1 MRAESI
7 PHLEKAQD
15 DALLGVALLESGRE
29 REAMDRL
36 EAALLKQPGDPDL
49 LYYLSQAHARL
60 SKQAFQVLAERSPDS
75 PRTRQ
80 MLGEA
85 RAAEGN
91 RVAAEGHFRAAL
103 SLRPDLRGVHFA
115 LGEMYL
121 SSGDYEKA
129 EREFREE
136 ARLAP
141 GFAPAAL
148 KLGVVLMNRGE
159 TRAAV
164 AELRRADGL
173 QPDMPETLLELGK
186 ATAASGETDT
196 AEKLFRR
203 VLDQEQTSVLAESAH
218 FQLAQ
223 ILRKQGRASDAD
235 REMKLFQEM
244 RKNRK

>member
-1 MRAESI
+1 
-7 PHLEKAQD
+7 
-15 DALLGVALLESGRE
+15 
-29 REAMDRL
+29 
-36 EAALLKQPGDPDL
+36 
-49 LYYLSQAHARL
+49 
-60 SKQAFQVLAERSPDS
+60 
-75 PRTRQ
+75 
-80 MLGEA
+80 
-85 RAAEGN
+85 
-91 RVAAEGHFRAAL
+91 
-103 SLRPDLRGVHFA
+103 
-115 LGEMYL
+115 MYL
-121 SSGDYEKA
+121 SSGDFEKA

-141 GFAPAAL
+141 GFAPAAH

-186 ATAASGETDT
+186 AIAASGETDT

-203 VLDQEQTSVLAESAH
+203 VLDQEQTSVVAESAH

-223 ILRKQGRASDAD
+223 ILRKQGRVSDAD

-244 RKNRK
+244 RKSRK

>member
-1 MRAESI
+1 
-7 PHLEKAQD
+7 
-15 DALLGVALLESGRE
+15 
-29 REAMDRL
+29 
-36 EAALLKQPGDPDL
+36 
-49 LYYLSQAHARL
+49 
-60 SKQAFQVLAERSPDS
+60 
-75 PRTRQ
+75 
-80 MLGEA
+80 
-85 RAAEGN
+85 
-91 RVAAEGHFRAAL
+91 VAAEEHFRAAL

-115 LGEMYL
+115 LGEIYL

-141 GFAPAAL
+141 GFAPAAH

-159 TRAAV
+159 TRAAL

-186 ATAASGETDT
+186 ATAASGETSI

-203 VLDQEQTSVLAESAH
+203 VLDQEQASILAESAH

-223 ILRKQGRASDAD
+223 IYRKQGRLPDAD

>member
-1 MRAESI
+1 M
-7 PHLEKAQD
+7 
-15 DALLGVALLESGRE
+15 LESGRE

-36 EAALLKQPGDPDL
+36 EAALIKQPGDPDL

-60 SKQAFQVLAERSPDS
+60 SKQAFQVLAGRSPDS
-75 PRTRQ
+75 ARTRQ

-85 RAAEGN
+85 QAAGGN
-91 RVAAEGHFRAAL
+91 RVAAEEHFRAAL

-141 GFAPAAL
+141 GFAPAAH

-164 AELRRADGL
+164 AELRRADRL

-186 ATAASGETDT
+186 AMAASGEMGA

-203 VLDQEQTSVLAESAH
+203 VLDQEQTSILAESAH

-223 ILRKQGRASDAD
+223 IYRKQGRLPDAD